1 MCVHV
6 CEQVMI
12 WNLDCLE
19 QVIKNPVRTI
29 SHHTDVVL
37 SMSFGTDGSLFAT
50 TCRDRKVRLIE
61 TRSGNLLQVSAR
73 GSRVHVRSQA
83 QIIQALGEVNCR
95 HNMA

>member
-1 MCVHV
+1 MMNFTVGTKCV

-37 SMSFGTDGSLFAT
+37 SMSFNTDGSLFAT
-50 TCRDRKVRLIE
+50 TCRDRKLRLVE
-61 TRSGNLLQVSAR
+61 SRTGNLLQVRAR
-73 GSRVHVRSQA
+73 GCVST
-83 QIIQALGEVNCR
+83 
-95 HNMA
+95 

>member
-1 MCVHV
+1 MCDV

-50 TCRDRKVRLIE
+50 TCRDRKIRLIE
-61 TRSGNLLQVSAR
+61 SRSGNLLQVSAR
-73 GSRVHVRSQA
+73 GSRVHVPSQT
-83 QIIQALGEVNCR
+83 QIIQALGELNSR